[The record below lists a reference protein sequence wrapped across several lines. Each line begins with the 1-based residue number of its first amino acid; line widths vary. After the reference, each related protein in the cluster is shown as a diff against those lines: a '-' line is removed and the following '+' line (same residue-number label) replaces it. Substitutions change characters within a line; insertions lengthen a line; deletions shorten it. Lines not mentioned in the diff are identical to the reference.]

1 MNGASKPTV
10 MEGSLQDFSLADI
23 LQVLSVSPEY
33 TRIELSAED
42 RSLAGAI
49 VLKGGNVVHSV
60 SGADCGSSALFG
72 LLKRRAGFFRV
83 FREEKGGDDL
93 PPIGSVRQ
101 LLLEASGVAE
111 AQDEVTHRNLGP
123 RPSATG
129 ARRRPFPLPPPSRAL
144 RPRSDPSA
152 SASPRSNGQRPKSG
166 AASKSG
172 VHRAASEG
180 HVIAVASPKGGS
192 GKTTVS
198 LNLSLALARRGH
210 RVILVDGDVNG
221 DVLSAVD
228 ARGAA
233 ELGVFDVLAG
243 RATLE
248 NTIRQTVFQGLEVVP
263 AVGRSIPEPELTFQD
278 YGDSWRSLLRELSV
292 RAPIVIVD
300 TPAGM
305 LGTTYQILGG
315 ATHVIGVLQAEVIAQ
330 RSFKMFSHCVA
341 ALPKEMR
348 PKVLGV
354 FLNMLQLGHSA
365 SIKVLQ
371 QACDELPRE
380 WLFDT
385 AIPRSSAFL
394 DASAAGVPL
403 HLYRRDHA
411 PAVTSL
417 FDTLA
422 AEVIDRL
429 GLASSAGQQIQQRF
443 LG

>member
-1 MNGASKPTV
+1 

-23 LQVLSVSPEY
+23 LQVLSVSPEC
-33 TRIELSAED
+33 TRIELQAED

-49 VLKGGNVVHSV
+49 VLKSGNIVES
-60 SGADCGSSALFG
+60 SFGADCGSGAFFQLMQ
-72 LLKRRAGFFRV
+72 RRAGFFRV
-83 FREEKGGDDL
+83 FREEGGARDL
-93 PPIGSVRQ
+93 PPVGSVRQ
-101 LLLEASGVAE
+101 LLIEASGFAD
-111 AQDEVTHRNLGP
+111 AHDEVTHRNLGP
-123 RPSATG
+123 RSSPSPS
-129 ARRRPFPLPPPSRAL
+129 RRRPFPLPPPSRSL
-144 RPRSDPSA
+144 RPRSEP
-152 SASPRSNGQRPKSG
+152 SASPRPQRPKSG
-166 AASKSG
+166 PTSRSG
-172 VHRAASEG
+172 VHRAATEG

-210 RVILVDGDVNG
+210 RVVLVDGDVNG

-228 ARGAA
+228 ARGSA
-233 ELGVFDVLAG
+233 EVGVFDVLAG
-243 RATLE
+243 RASLE
-248 NTIRQTVFQGLEVVP
+248 STIRQTVFAGLEVVP
-263 AVGRSIPEPELTFQD
+263 AVGRTIPEPELTFQD
-278 YGDSWRSLLRELSV
+278 YGDKWRAALRELSM
-292 RAPIVIVD
+292 RAPIVVVD

-330 RSFKMFSHCVA
+330 RSFKMFSHCIA
-341 ALPKEMR
+341 ALPTEQR
-348 PKVLGV
+348 PAVLGV
-354 FLNMLQLGHSA
+354 FLNMLQLGHGA

-422 AEVIDRL
+422 AEVAERL
-429 GLASSAGQQIQQRF
+429 LLLPQPQQLQSRF

>member
-1 MNGASKPTV
+1 MTAPAKPTV
-10 MEGSLQDFSLADI
+10 MEGSLHDFSLADI
-23 LQVLSVSPEY
+23 LQILSVSPEY
-33 TRIELSAED
+33 TRIELQGED
-42 RSLAGAI
+42 RSPAGAI
-49 VLKGGNVVHSV
+49 VLKSGNVVRSV
-60 SGADCGSSALFG
+60 SGADEGTDALFR
-72 LLKRRAGFFRV
+72 LLQRRAGFFRV
-83 FREEKGGDDL
+83 FRDEPLSEGEE
-93 PPIGSVRQ
+93 PVGSVRH
-101 LLLEASGVAE
+101 LLIEASAHADANE
-111 AQDEVTHRNLGP
+111 EVTHRNLGP
-123 RPSATG
+123 RPSPTPS
-129 ARRRPFPLPPPSRAL
+129 RRRPFPLPPPSRSL
-144 RPRSDPSA
+144 RPRSEPSA
-152 SASPRSNGQRPKSG
+152 APRPPRQKGTPS
-166 AASKSG
+166 SKSG
-172 VHRAASEG
+172 VHRAAGEG

-210 RVILVDGDVNG
+210 RVVLIDGDVNG

-228 ARGAA
+228 ARGTADV
-233 ELGVFDVLAG
+233 GVFDVLAG

-248 NTIRQTVFQGLEVVP
+248 STIRQTVFDGLEVVP
-263 AVGRSIPEPELTFQD
+263 AVGRNIPEPELTFRD
-278 YGDSWRSLLRELSV
+278 YGAQWRAVLRELST

-315 ATHVIGVLQAEVIAQ
+315 TTHVIGVLQAEVIAQ
-330 RSFKMFSHCVA
+330 RSFKMFSHCIA
-341 ALPKEMR
+341 ALPSEQR
-348 PKVLGV
+348 PSVLGV
-354 FLNMLQLGHSA
+354 FLNMLQLGHGA

-385 AIPRSSAFL
+385 AIPRSGAFL

-422 AEVIDRL
+422 AEVVDRL
-429 GLASSAGQQIQQRF
+429 SLSVPPWQQIQQRF

>member
-1 MNGASKPTV
+1 VKSSTV
-10 MEGSLQDFSLADI
+10 SQ
-23 LQVLSVSPEY
+23 
-33 TRIELSAED
+33 
-42 RSLAGAI
+42 
-49 VLKGGNVVHSV
+49 
-60 SGADCGSSALFG
+60 
-72 LLKRRAGFFRV
+72 
-83 FREEKGGDDL
+83 
-93 PPIGSVRQ
+93 
-101 LLLEASGVAE
+101 
-111 AQDEVTHRNLGP
+111 
-123 RPSATG
+123 
-129 ARRRPFPLPPPSRAL
+129 
-144 RPRSDPSA
+144 
-152 SASPRSNGQRPKSG
+152 
-166 AASKSG
+166 SG
-172 VHRAASEG
+172 VHRATAEG
-180 HVIAVASPKGGS
+180 HIIAVASPKGGS

-228 ARGAA
+228 ARSAA
-233 ELGVFDVLAG
+233 EVGVFDVLAG

-248 NTIRQTVFQGLEVVP
+248 NTIRQTVFDGLEVVP
-263 AVGRSIPEPELTFQD
+263 AVGRNIPEPELTFQD
-278 YGDSWRSLLRELSV
+278 YGEQWRTVLRWLSL
-292 RAPIVIVD
+292 RAPVIVVD

-330 RSFKMFSHCVA
+330 RSFKMFSHCVK
-341 ALPKEMR
+341 ALPKTQR
-348 PKVLGV
+348 PAVLGV
-354 FLNMLQLGHSA
+354 FLNMLQLGHAA

-422 AEVIDRL
+422 SEVAERL
-429 GLASSAGQQIQQRF
+429 GIQPGPPWQQIQQRF

>member
-1 MNGASKPTV
+1 MNGAAKPAV

-23 LQVLSVSPEY
+23 LQILSVSPEY
-33 TRIELSAED
+33 TRIELSAEG
-42 RSLAGAI
+42 SSPAGAI
-49 VLKGGNVVHSV
+49 VLKDGKIVQSV
-60 SGADCGSSALFG
+60 SGADRGSSAFFD
-72 LLKRRAGFFRV
+72 LLKRKGGFFRV
-83 FREEKGGDDL
+83 FREEIAEPSVEPL
-93 PPIGSVRQ
+93 GSVRQ
-101 LLLEASGVAE
+101 LLLEASGAVDAN
-111 AQDEVTHRNLGP
+111 DEVTHRNLGP
-123 RPSATG
+123 RPSAT
-129 ARRRPFPLPPPSRAL
+129 ARRRPFPLPPPSRSL

-152 SASPRSNGQRPKSG
+152 SPRPNGARPKNT
-166 AASKSG
+166 ATSKSG

-180 HVIAVASPKGGS
+180 RVIAVASPKGGS

-198 LNLSLALARRGH
+198 LNLSLALARRGQ
-210 RVILVDGDVNG
+210 RVVLVDGDVNG

-243 RATLE
+243 RAALDD
-248 NTIRQTVFQGLEVVP
+248 TIRRTVFDGLEVVP
-263 AVGRSIPEPELTFQD
+263 AVGRAIPEPEMTFQD
-278 YGDSWRSLLRELSV
+278 YGDRWRALLRDLSL

-305 LGTTYQILGG
+305 LGSTYQILGG

-330 RSFKMFSHCVA
+330 RSFKMFSHCVE
-341 ALPKEMR
+341 ALPKETR
-348 PKVLGV
+348 PQVLGV

-403 HLYRRDHA
+403 HLYGSDHA

-429 GLASSAGQQIQQRF
+429 GLPPAAPLQRIQRRF